1 MVSMKLIKDV
11 IRAATYRPDPAN
23 PEFKVEITPEVM
35 DHWSNTFEDMKAAEI
50 GIPVT
55 WEHPPKNNPSSDPHE
70 WSSGRPGDPRDRA
83 GWVESLYRD
92 GDTMFAV
99 IDVPDKYAEDL
110 RDVGCY
116 VSPKFGGS
124 WKDSLGREWENPIH
138 HLALTTKPVAVNQR
152 REFVPATTFSRV
164 MQFST
169 SQGELMPLDTFNRET
184 AVTITPE
191 EAIER
196 ILENP
201 DVLARA
207 AEKLGV
213 QEFSATPGMGI
224 PAGMPQDDPGA
235 GMPPM
240 APPVAPEPEAPDAVA
255 TCMQIM
261 HKLSET
267 LHEGMQAMAA
277 LHGVNIGGG
286 DDDEDDLPPI
296 PQQPP
301 QPQVTASPAVVSMSR
316 DDLIHNPLYAALEHR
331 QTQTERKQL
340 ASRVEA
346 LFDSGRATRAKADE
360 LLKGINKYE
369 FSRQT
374 ELPNVLL
381 LERIKTLEET
391 RPNSA
396 MADMNG
402 QQFSRRPDVVSHNKA
417 FNSEEEMTDER
428 ADEILAE
435 VFGKP
440 N

>member
-1 MVSMKLIKDV
+1 MKLIKDV

-35 DHWSNTFEDMKAAEI
+35 DHWSNTFQDMRAAEI

-55 WEHPPKNNPSSDPHE
+55 WEHPPRTNPNSDPHE

-83 GWVESLYRD
+83 GWVENLYRD

-99 IDVPDKYAEDL
+99 LDIPDKYADDL
-110 RDVGCY
+110 MESGCY

-124 WKDSLGREWENPIH
+124 WKDSLGRVWENPVH

-152 REFVPATTFSRV
+152 KDFVPATTFSRV

-169 SQGELMPLDTFNRET
+169 SQGPLMALDNSNRET
-184 AVTITPE
+184 DEVVITPE

-235 GMPPM
+235 GMPP
-240 APPVAPEPEAPDAVA
+240 APPPPAPEPEAPDAVA

-277 LHGVNIGGG
+277 LHGVNIGGDG
-286 DDDEDDLPPI
+286 DGDEDDFPPI
-296 PQQPP
+296 PQQP
-301 QPQVTASPAVVSMSR
+301 PQVTASPAVVSMSR

-331 QTQTERKQL
+331 QTQTERKAL
-340 ASRVEA
+340 SARVES

-360 LLKGINKYE
+360 LLKGVNKYE

-374 ELPNVLL
+374 DVQNVLL

-396 MADMNG
+396 MVDLNG
-402 QQFSRRPDVVSHNKA
+402 QQFSRKPDVVSHNTA
-417 FNSEEEMTDER
+417 FNSGEEMTDER
-428 ADEILAE
+428 ADEILKS
-435 VFGKP
+435 VFGSP
-440 N
+440 